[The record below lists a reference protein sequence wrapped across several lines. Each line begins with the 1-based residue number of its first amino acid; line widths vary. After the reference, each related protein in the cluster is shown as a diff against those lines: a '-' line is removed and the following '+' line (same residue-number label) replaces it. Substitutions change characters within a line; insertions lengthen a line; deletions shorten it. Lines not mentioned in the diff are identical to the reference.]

1 MQVDDSEK
9 NLVTKEDAL
18 SRIAVLTGGRSA
30 EELVFGTCTSG
41 ASNDIEKATRIARSM
56 VTRCGM
62 SSQFDMIALETASD
76 NYLGGDS
83 ELICSSETAAVIDK
97 EVNSIIASAHRK
109 ALGIISDNINK
120 LHELAALLLEKE
132 TISGDEFMAVL
143 DSEKRD
149 D

>member
-1 MQVDDSEK
+1 MDMLIVDENGD
-9 NLVTKEDAL
+9 LV
-18 SRIAVLTGGRSA
+18 G
-30 EELVFGTCTSG
+30 
-41 ASNDIEKATRIARSM
+41 
-56 VTRCGM
+56 
-62 SSQFDMIALETASD
+62 
-76 NYLGGDS
+76 
-83 ELICSSETAAVIDK
+83 TAAVIDK